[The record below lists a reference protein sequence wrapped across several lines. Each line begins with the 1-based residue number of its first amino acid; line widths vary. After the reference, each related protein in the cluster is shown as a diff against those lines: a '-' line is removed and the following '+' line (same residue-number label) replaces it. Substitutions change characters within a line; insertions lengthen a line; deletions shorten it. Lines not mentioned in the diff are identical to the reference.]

1 MHNIIKTGNPNQGLF
16 QMHKQISTILMFC
29 LHFKNEFL
37 CMALFYTAT
46 QIGPKFD
53 KVNFFH

>member
-53 KVNFFH
+53 